1 MSSKIIDVNK
11 SQDLSKRLR
20 EEGKKIVVLGGCFDI
35 LHVGHI
41 KFLENAKKQG
51 DILFLLLESDA
62 TVKKLKGENRPINT
76 QMDRAIILS
85 ALSFVDFV
93 VTLPEIKNSSEYDAL
108 IEKLNPNI
116 IAVTRND
123 PQAIHNLRQAKK
135 INAKVVYVIDRIRNK
150 STSNLAKI
158 IQKNFQK

>member
-62 TVKKLKGENRPINT
+62 TVKRLKGENRPINI
-76 QMDRAIILS
+76 QKDRAVILS
-85 ALSFVDFV
+85 ALSSVDFV
-93 VTLPEIKNSSEYDAL
+93 VTLPEIKNSLEYDAL

-116 IAVTRND
+116 IAVTRKD

-135 INAKVVYVIDRIRNK
+135 INAKVVYVIDRIRNR

>member
-11 SQDLSKRLR
+11 SRDLSKRLR

-62 TVKKLKGENRPINT
+62 TVKKLKGENRPINI
-76 QMDRAIILS
+76 QKDRAIILS

-93 VTLPEIKNSSEYDAL
+93 VTLPEIKNSSEYDTL

-158 IQKNFQK
+158 IQKNFQR